1 MADDEFNLYNY
12 KPSSAAAMIF
22 LLAFGLATLWHLY
35 IILSRRAWYFIP
47 LLFGCILE
55 TLGYVGRFLSS
66 SDPTS
71 ITPFMIQ
78 SLCLLVA
85 PALFAASIYMVFSR
99 LILFLRASSLSPI
112 KPTRMTKIFVAG
124 DVISFLM
131 QCMGGGLLS
140 KQKTFDTGKMIILI
154 GLAAQIVFFG
164 LFTLA
169 AVVFHVRIIGRS
181 SLSLP
186 VEDSGKSFKG
196 WRGVMMVLYMSSG
209 LVLVR
214 SLYRL
219 IEYTTDRDGPLAS
232 HEAYFYMLDSV
243 LMLGAVAIIGIL
255 HPANYIPTKK
265 AIMRLQDLEMES

>member
-1 MADDEFNLYNY
+1 MASLICYSTVE
-12 KPSSAAAMIF
+12 S
-22 LLAFGLATLWHLY
+22 
-35 IILSRRAWYFIP
+35 
-47 LLFGCILE
+47 
-55 TLGYVGRFLSS
+55 LGYVGRFLNSYN
-66 SDPTS
+66 PTS

-85 PALFAASIYMVFSR
+85 PALVAASIYMVFGR
-99 LILFLRASSLSPI
+99 LRLFLRASSLSPI

-124 DVISFLM
+124 DVISFLI

-140 KQKTFDTGKMIILI
+140 KQKSFDTGKMVILI

-169 AVVFHVRIIGRS
+169 AVVFHLRIIDRP
-181 SLSLP
+181 LQLLP
-186 VEDSGKSFKG
+186 VEDSGKFFKG
-196 WRGVMMVLYMSSG
+196 WRGVMVVLYVSSG

-219 IEYTTDRDGPLAS
+219 VEYTTDRDGPLGS

-243 LMLGAVAIIGIL
+243 LMLGAVAIIAIL
-255 HPANYIPTKK
+255 HPANYVPTKK
-265 AIMRLQDLEMES
+265 AIIRLQDLEIES

>member
-1 MADDEFNLYNY
+1 MSDDEFNFYNY

-35 IILSRRAWYFIP
+35 IILSRRAWYFTP
-47 LLFGCILE
+47 LLCGCILE
-55 TLGYVGRFLSS
+55 SLGYVGRFLNSYN
-66 SDPTS
+66 PTS

-85 PALFAASIYMVFSR
+85 PALVAASIYMVFGR
-99 LILFLRASSLSPI
+99 LILFLHASSLSPI

-124 DVISFLM
+124 DVISFLI
-131 QCMGGGLLS
+131 QYIGGGLLS
-140 KQKTFDTGKMIILI
+140 KQKSFDTGKMVILI
-154 GLAAQIVFFG
+154 GLAAQIVLFG

-169 AVVFHVRIIGRS
+169 AVVFHLRIIDRP
-181 SLSLP
+181 LQLLP
-186 VEDSGKSFKG
+186 VEDSGKFFKG
-196 WRGVMMVLYMSSG
+196 WRGVMVVLYVSSG

-219 IEYTTDRDGPLAS
+219 VEYTTDRDGPLGS

-243 LMLGAVAIIGIL
+243 LMLGAVAIIAIL
-255 HPANYIPTKK
+255 HP
-265 AIMRLQDLEMES
+265 IMSRPKRPSYVSKIWR